1 MSKLPPL
8 DVVQLSGVHPGIEFS
23 QGPIDLIHKIAAISQ
38 GKAHPMYVPMWVD
51 DEELAA
57 RLAGDPAVLDTQQYY
72 SQLDVV
78 ITGIGDWKSGSS
90 SLCKIFPDTGAK
102 LCFNKIS
109 LRMCVSRWSAGKG
122 RFFIALL
129 NVWDLAFRRINYK
142 KPKK

>member
-1 MSKLPPL
+1 
-8 DVVQLSGVHPGIEFS
+8 
-23 QGPIDLIHKIAAISQ
+23 
-38 GKAHPMYVPMWVD
+38 MYVPMWVD

-109 LRMCVSRWSAGKG
+109 LRMCISLVSREGKILHSPIERLG
-122 RFFIALL
+122 FGISTDQLQKSQKSDWCRWRGGKI
-129 NVWDLAFRRINYK
+129 
-142 KPKK
+142 